1 MNKRIKSLLFI
12 LLALVCF
19 TGCVFTEERDH
30 DDISLVTTEDNTK
43 SVEDITE
50 KEEVREDINK
60 TEKEQVSLQFRKHSY
75 LTQHFEKHGEEMG
88 CSSEEEYLLK
98 ANEVVNNPKA
108 LTKTE
113 AEDGDMIYY
122 LEDTNEIVFV
132 STDGYIRTYFRCK
145 NKSYFDRQ

>member
-19 TGCVFTEERDH
+19 TGCVFTEED
-30 DDISLVTTEDNTK
+30 TTENT
-43 SVEDITE
+43 SVKEDI
-50 KEEVREDINK
+50 EEDT